1 MLKGLEINMYNASY
15 YKKHETGSYK
25 SAIQILEY
33 INSFIK
39 FNSVID
45 FGCGMG
51 TWCKALYNLNIKD
64 FLGIDKH
71 QYDPTYMLIPTE
83 KYMQFDLCKSLEL
96 DRKVD
101 MAISVEVAE
110 HINPKYSDIFIKNIC
125 SCSEIVLFS
134 AAVPH
139 QGGTGHIN
147 EQPCTY
153 WEMIFNKYGY
163 KAIDCIRPY
172 FWNNEQIEIWY
183 RNNCI
188 LYLEQHTYEKI
199 CSHIPQNVYPLNI
212 IHPSMLN
219 RILKKKGVYDG

>member
-1 MLKGLEINMYNASY
+1 MYSASY
-15 YKKHETGSYK
+15 YKKHEMGSYQ
-25 SAIQILEY
+25 SAIQILGY
-33 INSFIK
+33 INSFIN

-45 FGCGMG
+45 LGCGMG
-51 TWCKALYNLNIKD
+51 TWCKALNNLDIKD

-71 QYDPTYMLIPTE
+71 QYDPTYMLIPAE
-83 KYMQFDLCKSLEL
+83 KYMQYDLCKPLEIT
-96 DRKVD
+96 RRVD

-110 HINPKYSDIFIKNIC
+110 HINPEYSDIFINNLC

-134 AAVPH
+134 AAISH

-147 EQPCTY
+147 EQSCTY
-153 WEMIFNKYGY
+153 WEKIFNKYGY

-183 RNNCI
+183 RNNCV
-188 LYLEQHTYEKI
+188 LYLEQYAYEKI
-199 CSHIPQNVYPLNI
+199 ITYIPQNTYPLDI

>member
-1 MLKGLEINMYNASY
+1 MYSVSY
-15 YKKHETGSYK
+15 YKKHETGSYQ

-33 INSFIK
+33 INSFIH
-39 FNSVID
+39 FNSAID

-51 TWCKALYNLNIKD
+51 TWCKALYNLDIKD
-64 FLGIDKH
+64 FLGIDRH
-71 QYDPTYMLIPTE
+71 QYDSTYMLIPAE
-83 KYMQFDLCKSLEL
+83 KYIQFDLRKPLEL
-96 DRKVD
+96 TRRVD

-110 HINPKYSDIFIKNIC
+110 HVNPECSDIFIKNLC

-134 AAVPH
+134 AAILH

-147 EQPCTY
+147 EQSCTY
-153 WEMIFNKYGY
+153 WEAIFNKYGY

-183 RNNCI
+183 KNNCV
-188 LYLEQHTYEKI
+188 LYIEQHTYEKI
-199 CSHIPQNVYPLNI
+199 SAHIPQNTYSLDI

>member
-1 MLKGLEINMYNASY
+1 MYSASY
-15 YKKHETGSYK
+15 YKKHETGSYQ

-33 INSFIK
+33 INSFIN

-51 TWCKALYNLNIKD
+51 TWCKALNNLGIKD
-64 FLGIDKH
+64 FLGIDIH
-71 QYDPTYMLIPTE
+71 QYDSTYMLIPND
-83 KYMQFDLCKSLEL
+83 KYMQFDL
-96 DRKVD
+96 RKPLVLTRGTD
-101 MAISVEVAE
+101 IAISVEVAE
-110 HINPKYSDIFIKNIC
+110 HIKPEYSDIFISNLC

-134 AAVPH
+134 AAISH

-147 EQPCTY
+147 EQSCTY
-153 WEMIFNKYGY
+153 WEKIFNKYGY

-183 RNNCI
+183 RNNCL
-188 LYLEQHTYEKI
+188 LYIKQHTYEKI
-199 CSHIPQNVYPLNI
+199 STHIPQNTYPLDI

>member
-1 MLKGLEINMYNASY
+1 MYSESY
-15 YKKHETGSYK
+15 YKKHQTGSYQ

-33 INSFIK
+33 TNSFIN
-39 FNSVID
+39 FNSVLD

-51 TWCKALYNLNIKD
+51 TWCKALDLGIKN

-71 QYDPTYMLIPTE
+71 QYEPAYMLIPAE
-83 KYMQFDLCKSLEL
+83 KYMQFDLCKPLEL
-96 DRKVD
+96 ACMAD

-110 HINPKYSDIFIKNIC
+110 HINPEYSDIFIKNIC
-125 SCSEIVLFS
+125 SCSKIVLFS
-134 AAVPH
+134 AAISH

-147 EQPCTY
+147 EQSCIY
-153 WEMIFNKYGY
+153 WETLFNKYGY

-188 LYLEQHTYEKI
+188 LYIEQHTYKEI
-199 CSHIPQNVYPLNI
+199 SAHIPQNSYPLNI
-212 IHPSMLN
+212 VHPSMLN

>member
-1 MLKGLEINMYNASY
+1 MYNASY
-15 YKKHETGSYK
+15 YKKHEMGSYQ

-33 INSFIK
+33 INSFIN

-51 TWCKALYNLNIKD
+51 TWCKALYNLDIKD

-83 KYMQFDLCKSLEL
+83 KYMQFDLCNPLKLT
-96 DRKVD
+96 RKVD

-110 HINPKYSDIFIKNIC
+110 HVNPKYSDVFIKNLC

-134 AAVPH
+134 AAISH
-139 QGGTGHIN
+139 QGGTEHIN
-147 EQPCTY
+147 EQSCTY
-153 WEMIFNKYGY
+153 WEMKFNKYGY

-188 LYLEQHTYEKI
+188 LYIEQHTYEKSSI
-199 CSHIPQNVYPLNI
+199 HIPQNTYPLDI
-212 IHPSMLN
+212 IHPSMLH
-219 RILKKKGVYDG
+219 RILKKKGVYNG

>member
-1 MLKGLEINMYNASY
+1 MYSESY
-15 YKKHETGSYK
+15 YRKHETGSYK

-33 INSFIK
+33 TNSFIN

-51 TWCKALYNLNIKD
+51 TWCKALDNLGIKN

-71 QYDPTYMLIPTE
+71 QYEPAYMLIPPE
-83 KYMQFDLCKSLEL
+83 KYMQFDLGKPLEL
-96 DRKVD
+96 TCMAD
-101 MAISVEVAE
+101 MVISVEVAE
-110 HINPKYSDIFIKNIC
+110 HINPEYSDIFIKNLC
-125 SCSEIVLFS
+125 SCSKIVLFS
-134 AAVPH
+134 AAISH

-147 EQPCTY
+147 EQSCIY
-153 WEMIFNKYGY
+153 WETIFNKYGY
-163 KAIDCIRPY
+163 RAIDCIRPY

-188 LYLEQHTYEKI
+188 LYIEQHIYEKI
-199 CSHIPQNVYPLNI
+199 SAHVPQNSYPLNI
-212 IHPSMLN
+212 IHPLMLN

>member
-1 MLKGLEINMYNASY
+1 MYSASY
-15 YKKHETGSYK
+15 YKKHETGSYQ

-33 INSFIK
+33 INSFIN

-51 TWCKALYNLNIKD
+51 TWCKALNNLGIKD

-71 QYDPTYMLIPTE
+71 QYDPAYMLIPKE
-83 KYMQFDLCKSLEL
+83 KYIQFDL
-96 DRKVD
+96 RKPLVLTRRAD
-101 MAISVEVAE
+101 MVISVEVAE
-110 HINPKYSDIFIKNIC
+110 HINSEYSDIFIKNLC
-125 SCSEIVLFS
+125 SCSKFVLFS
-134 AAVPH
+134 AAISH

-147 EQPCTY
+147 EKSCTY
-153 WEMIFNKYGY
+153 WEKIFNKYGY

-183 RNNCI
+183 RNNCL
-188 LYLEQHTYEKI
+188 LYIEQYTYEKI
-199 CSHIPQNVYPLNI
+199 STHIPQNTYPLDI